1 MEVGVEAV
9 VAATAICV
17 AMAVAA
23 IQVVV
28 VVSVIKPT
36 TVESGITTV
45 KLLMHLSVTLAA
57 LENIRASGV

>member
-1 MEVGVEAV
+1 MEVDVGVV
-9 VAATAICV
+9 VATVV
-17 AMAVAA
+17 AEAA

-28 VVSVIKPT
+28 VVALIKPT

-45 KLLMHLSVTLAA
+45 KLLMHLSVPLAV